1 MLQRRLLWVVMF
13 AVAIGGG
20 WVWFLRA
27 PDVVP
32 MTALVP
38 SQPVAPAHP
47 SLPAAPATGQVTGA
61 AHGNTTDP
69 ATPPVRLTADPT
81 APPQRLEDVAVEV
94 TVLGAE
100 ASPQAAVAVFLHAP
114 GRDGLLAV
122 DVAASTGADG
132 TVRFHVP
139 VPVQPGAGEA
149 TNPAAPPAGEP
160 RRGRPVAV
168 GCALGGRNVSAVLPP
183 PRAPA
188 EVVRLTLQVAPRC
201 FVEGLVVDASGQT
214 IADAELVFLPWQ
226 PRPGQDRPALQSIG
240 RTRSDGSFRI
250 GLAHGGQLGA
260 VHGELSPSAMVLVQL
275 DADPKLPPK
284 VVPVRLVL
292 MTLQARAGGVVVDRA
307 GRGIAVARLE
317 FRAAEPRRGNLG
329 APPQQT
335 GTDADGRFEVR
346 HLLPGAGTWAVR
358 AAGYGGRRATFTVAA
373 GERLDL
379 RLVLDEAAELHGRV
393 EDGAGA
399 VLAGVRVQAEG
410 QDHFELD
417 TATTAADGTFR
428 LGGLPAG
435 AADFVASEA
444 TGRTGATARRATA
457 RIELRAGEVSQWTAV
472 LGDSPGGARLAGV
485 VVDQSGQAL
494 VGWLVTLL
502 QDGASPRATRTGEG
516 GDFQLDCSRTRAAQ
530 LLVHAP
536 GLATTAFPDLLLPAV
551 APDGAP
557 LRVVVDRGAAKAVVR
572 GQVQSSS
579 QQPLAATVSMWH
591 HEMRRYARYE
601 ADRDGRFR
609 IDRIPT
615 GSIDL
620 YIDHPGFA
628 GFAQQSVPVQPGTE
642 VDLGVLVLGAAAALH
657 GTVTGPDGRPPEQL
671 EIYILAKD
679 QRLVA
684 EYAGGTYR
692 LGSIPPG
699 RHVLQVQGR
708 GVAGASFPIELA
720 AATERTQDIQLLAG
734 VARRIVV
741 TAPAIAGTFVS
752 VAVRIPGQAHQW
764 LSGQARVE
772 GAPTEF
778 LAYMAPGTYEVLAWG
793 AGGWQAQASIE
804 FGTGTETPV
813 RLELKMP

>member
-1 MLQRRLLWVVMF
+1 MLQRRLLWIVMLAVV
-13 AVAIGGG
+13 IGSA
-20 WVWFLRA
+20 WVWLQRG

-38 SQPVAPAHP
+38 AQQIHRANRPQ
-47 SLPAAPATGQVTGA
+47 PAAPVSGDVRA
-61 AHGNTTDP
+61 APSAP
-69 ATPPVRLTADPT
+69 AASTVRLAAEPT
-81 APPQRLEDVAVEV
+81 APTAAPLRLEDVVVEV

-100 ASPQAAVAVFLHAP
+100 ASPQAGVAVFLHAP
-114 GRDGLLAV
+114 GGDGLLPV
-122 DVAASTGADG
+122 DVATPSGTDG
-132 TVRFHVP
+132 VARFHVP
-139 VPVQPGAGEA
+139 VPVPTRQGPGA
-149 TNPAAPPAGEP
+149 AGEP
-160 RRGRPVAV
+160 TAMPAGAPSPGRVVAV
-168 GCALGGRNVSAVLPP
+168 GCALGGRTVHTVLPP
-183 PRAPA
+183 PSAPA
-188 EVVRLTLQVAPRC
+188 EVVRLTLQIAPRC
-201 FVEGLVVDASGQT
+201 FVEGVVVDASGQT

-250 GLAHGGQLGA
+250 GLAHGGQIGA

-275 DADPKLPPK
+275 DADAKLPPK
-284 VVPVRLVL
+284 VVPLRLVL
-292 MTLQARAGGVVVDRA
+292 MTMQARASGVVVDRA
-307 GRGIAVARLE
+307 GHGIQGARLE
-317 FRAAEPRRGNLG
+317 FRAAEPRRGGLA

-335 GTDADGRFEVR
+335 RTDADGRFAVGN
-346 HLLPGAGTWAVR
+346 LLPGAGSWAVR
-358 AAGYGGRRATFTVAA
+358 ASGYGGQRATFTAAA

-379 RLVLDEAAELHGRV
+379 RLVLDAAAELHGRV
-393 EDGAGA
+393 EDSAGTGVAGA
-399 VLAGVRVQAEG
+399 RVQAEG
-410 QDHFELD
+410 PDRFELD
-417 TATTAADGTFR
+417 AATTAADGTFR

-435 AADFVASEA
+435 AFNFVAVEGS
-444 TGRTGATARRATA
+444 GATARRTKTQV
-457 RIELRAGEVSQWTAV
+457 ELRAGEVSQWTAI
-472 LGDSPGGARLAGV
+472 LGDGVSGARLAGL
-485 VVDQSGQAL
+485 VVDQMGQPL
-494 VGWLVTLL
+494 VGWQVTLL
-502 QDGASPRATRTGEG
+502 QDGASPRGTRTGEG
-516 GDFQLDCSRTRAAQ
+516 GVFQVECSRTSTAQ

-536 GLATTAFPDLLLPAV
+536 GLAMTAFPDLLLPAV
-551 APDGAP
+551 APDAAP
-557 LRVVVDRGAAKAVVR
+557 LRVVVDRITAKGVLR

-579 QQPLAATVSMWH
+579 QQPLAATVSLWH
-591 HEMRRYARYE
+591 HDMRRHARYE

-609 IDRIPT
+609 IERIPA

-642 VDLGVLVLGAAAALH
+642 ADLGVIVLGAAAALH

-720 AATERTQDIQLLAG
+720 AAKERTQDIQLSAG
-734 VARRIVV
+734 VARRILV
-741 TAPAIAGTFVS
+741 TAPAAAGAFVS
-752 VAVRIPGQAHQW
+752 LAVRVPGQAHQW
-764 LSGQARVE
+764 LSGQARID

-793 AGGWQAQASIE
+793 AGGWQAQQSIE
-804 FGTGTETPV
+804 FATGTEAPV
-813 RLELKMP
+813 QLELKMP